1 MWPEIQ
7 YSRQYGIRHC
17 GSNATKVDAALKVLR
32 RTLQPAIQDS
42 TQIPSS
48 AAYKTFFKDT
58 VNSKYIKAILSNITT
73 GVQMPLKGARR
84 AHSNAPGSREIQ
96 RAPEIICISRRGQL
110 LYHLPNHNGVLDH
123 YDACKQ
129 RIDGG
134 TSAYM
139 AGTPYI
145 VLCPSFFT
153 LDLAPSEPICPHLNK
168 WTNRY
173 TDSYGGKSIIHF
185 QIFALLHGIAQFY
198 IFATSAGLEVQA
210 NGINEC
216 STLAARHAREN
227 ARSYEFYV
235 ASKSI
240 LWISCAIHI
249 RIQRERA
256 KCSQVFGPI
265 VRLFRNSTILV
276 AGSFSARVQYLAT
289 RLNIR
294 IYFGS
299 PILISLTPLE
309 GLREVSKTND
319 AVGFSPNRLR
329 LGASRGL
336 KRDVVSVHEYQCL

>member
-216 STLAARHAREN
+216 SRLAARHAREN

-235 ASKSI
+235 ASK
-240 LWISCAIHI
+240 LWPS
-249 RIQRERA
+249 ESRA
-256 KCSQVFGPI
+256 SKTWSVCIVTGLSFSQVFGPI
-265 VRLFRNSTILV
+265 VRIFRNSTILM
-276 AGSFSARVQYLAT
+276 AGSFSARVQHLVT
-289 RLNIR
+289 RPNIR

-299 PILISLTPLE
+299 RILILSTPLE
-309 GLREVSKTND
+309 SLR
-319 AVGFSPNRLR
+319 PNRLILDAFR
-329 LGASRGL
+329 RL
-336 KRDVVSVHEYQCL
+336 KRNFVSVHEYQYLQYRIGQQ